1 VYTSAHSETSIS
13 KFPLGL
19 QIPMRVRHFG
29 GTVLKRCL
37 ACAILWAC
45 TLGGA
50 LHAQTQAPAKVD
62 FKTDVQPIFRANCY
76 GCHGSKT
83 QKNNFRLD
91 RRKDAMRGGTIPVIG
106 PGNSAASRLYLR
118 LIGTDYGLQMPPTG
132 PLKAEQVNIIKAWI
146 DQGAEW
152 PDDASGEMP
161 LPPPDPEAARL
172 MEAIRNGNR
181 RAFDKMLKDDHAH
194 VKLKGPGG
202 STPLMYAALYGD
214 ADCVRRLLAD
224 GADPNIKN
232 ESGSTALM
240 WATDDL
246 EKTQLLI
253 EHGADVNAVSDFGRT
268 PLLIAAGRS
277 GSSPV
282 VKLLLD
288 HGANPN
294 AHSVSLFGVMTPLAE
309 AAFVGDDGVVKMLL
323 DRGADLKAAGINPL
337 SLAILAR
344 CSKAVDLLMVSA
356 DQDNLNQQ
364 AVFNAPPLGD
374 ALALKL
380 LFDHGADV
388 KGKTFDG
395 SPLLLAAAAS
405 DMLPVDAVKTMI
417 ERGADVNAKNPQ
429 GQTALDLAKGRGQTP
444 VVDLL
449 VQAGAK
455 EGVAASDP
463 ALKPSPASSA
473 RAAIQRSIPLLQR
486 TDVSFS
492 QKTGCISCHNDTFT
506 AVTVSAV
513 RKRGMPVDEEIAKK
527 QLETIGAYIESWR
540 EKVLQGIGIPG
551 DTDTIGYILVGLAAE
566 NYPPD
571 PATDALARFVKD
583 HQTSNG
589 NWFVEAHRPPLES
602 SDIEATA
609 ISMRAMQAY
618 APKMQRAEYD
628 TSIKLAAAW
637 LKNAQPKTTE
647 DKALRLMGL
656 AWAKAGREAIRSA
669 AKSLLA
675 DQRADGGWAQIPTLS
690 SDAYATGQALT
701 ALRESGAVSAKDSA
715 CQRASAFLLS
725 TQFEDGSWHVKTRAL
740 PIQPYFESG
749 FPYGHDQFISAAGTN
764 WATKALALEAR

>member
-1 VYTSAHSETSIS
+1 
-13 KFPLGL
+13 
-19 QIPMRVRHFG
+19 MRECHFG
-29 GTVLKRCL
+29 GTLLKRCA

-45 TLGGA
+45 LLGGA
-50 LHAQTQAPAKVD
+50 LHVQGQAQASAKVD
-62 FKTDVQPIFRANCY
+62 FKTDVQPIFKANCY
-76 GCHGSKT
+76 GCHGPKM

-91 RRKDAMRGGTIPVIG
+91 RRSDAMRGGTIAVIG
-106 PGNSAASRLYLR
+106 PGNSAASRLYLK
-118 LIGTDYGLQMPPTG
+118 LIGSEYGPQMPPTG
-132 PLKAEQVNIIKAWI
+132 PLRAEQINIIKAWI

-152 PDDASGEMP
+152 RDDASGEVP
-161 LPPPDPEAARL
+161 PPPPDPGAARM
-172 MEAIRNGNR
+172 MEAIRNGDCALDR
-181 RAFDKMLKDDHAH
+181 MLKDDRAH
-194 VKLKGPGG
+194 INLKGLGG

-232 ESGSTALM
+232 ESGATALM
-240 WATDDL
+240 WATDSL

-253 EHGADVNAVSDFGRT
+253 EHGADVNAVSEFGRT

-288 HGANPN
+288 HGANPS
-294 AHSVSLFGVMTPLAE
+294 AHSVTLNGVMTPLAE
-309 AAFVGDDGVVKMLL
+309 ATFVGDDAVVKMLL

-337 SLAILAR
+337 AFAIMAR
-344 CSKAVDLLMVSA
+344 CSKGVDLLIGAA

-364 AVFNAPPLGD
+364 VIYDVPPLGD

-380 LFDHGADV
+380 LLDHGADV
-388 KGKTFDG
+388 NVKTLDG

-405 DMLPVDAVKTMI
+405 DTLPVDAVKAMI
-417 ERGADVNAKNPQ
+417 EKGADVNAKSPQ

-449 VQAGAK
+449 VRVGAK
-455 EGVAASDP
+455 DGVSASGP
-463 ALKPSPASSA
+463 LLKASPAVSA
-473 RAAIQRSIPLLQR
+473 RAAVQRSMPLLQR
-486 TDVSFS
+486 TDVSFN
-492 QKTGCISCHNDTFT
+492 QKSGCVSCHNNTFT

-513 RKRGMPVDEEIAKK
+513 RKRGMPVDEQIAKK

-540 EKVLQGIGIPG
+540 EKVLQGVGIPG
-551 DTDTIGYILVGLAAE
+551 DTDTIGYILLGLAAE

-571 PATDALARFVKD
+571 PATDALARFVKN
-583 HQTSNG
+583 HQTPNG
-589 NWFVEAHRPPLES
+589 NWFVEAHRPPIES
-602 SDIEATA
+602 SDVEATA
-609 ISMRAMQAY
+609 ISMRAIQVY
-618 APKMQRAEYD
+618 APKMQRAEYEK
-628 TSIKLAAAW
+628 SVELAAAW

-656 AWAKAGREAIRSA
+656 AWAKAEKVTIRSA

-701 ALRESGAVSAKDSA
+701 ALRESGVVSAKDAA

-725 TQFEDGSWHVKTRAL
+725 TQFEDGSWHVKSRAL

-749 FPYGHDQFISAAGTN
+749 FPYGRDQFISAAGTN
-764 WATKALALEAR
+764 WATKALALQAQ

>member
-1 VYTSAHSETSIS
+1 
-13 KFPLGL
+13 
-19 QIPMRVRHFG
+19 MRDCHFG
-29 GTVLKRCL
+29 GTLLKRCC

-45 TLGGA
+45 ISGGA
-50 LHAQTQAPAKVD
+50 LHAQTPAKVD
-62 FKTDVQPIFRANCY
+62 FKTDVQPIFKANCF
-76 GCHGSKT
+76 GCHGPKM

-91 RRKDAMRGGTIPVIG
+91 RRKDAMRGGTIAVIG

-118 LIGTDYGLQMPPTG
+118 LIGPDYGLQMPPTG
-132 PLKAEQVNIIKAWI
+132 PLQAEQINIIKAWI

-152 PDDASGEMP
+152 PDDASGEVP
-161 LPPPDPEAARL
+161 PPPPDPGAAQM
-172 MEAIRNGNR
+172 MEAIRNGDH
-181 RAFDKMLKDDHAH
+181 RAFEQMLRDDRAH
-194 VKLKGPGG
+194 LNLKGPGG

-214 ADCVRRLLAD
+214 ADCVHRLLES
-224 GADPNIKN
+224 GADPNVKN
-232 ESGSTALM
+232 ESGATALM
-240 WATDDL
+240 WATDSL

-253 EHGADVNAVSDFGRT
+253 EHGADVNAVSDIGRT
-268 PLLIAAGRS
+268 PLLVAAGRS
-277 GSSPV
+277 GSSAV

-288 HGANPN
+288 HGANPS
-294 AHSVSLFGVMTPLAE
+294 AHSVTLNGVMTPLAE
-309 AAFVGDDGVVKMLL
+309 AAYVGDEAVVKMLL

-337 SLAILAR
+337 AFAIMAR
-344 CSKAVDLLMVSA
+344 CSKGVDLLIGSA

-364 AVFNAPPLGD
+364 AIYDAPPLGD
-374 ALALKL
+374 ALALRFL
-380 LFDHGADV
+380 LDHGADV
-388 KGKTFDG
+388 NGKTLDG

-405 DMLPVDAVKTMI
+405 DTLPVDAVKAMI
-417 ERGADVNAKNPQ
+417 EKGADVNAKSPQ
-429 GQTALDLAKGRGQTP
+429 GQTPLDLAKGRGQTP

-455 EGVAASDP
+455 EGVAPTDSMV
-463 ALKPSPASSA
+463 KPSPASSA
-473 RAAIQRSIPLLQR
+473 QAAIQRSLPLLQR
-486 TDVSFS
+486 TDVSFN
-492 QKTGCISCHNDTFT
+492 QKTGCVSCHNNTFT

-513 RKRGMPVDEEIAKK
+513 RKRGMPVDEQIAKK
-527 QLETIGAYIESWR
+527 QLETIGAYIETWR
-540 EKVLQGIGIPG
+540 EKVLQGVGIPG

-566 NYPPD
+566 HYPPD
-571 PATDALARFVKD
+571 PATDALARFVKN

-609 ISMRAMQAY
+609 ISMHAIQVY
-618 APKMQRAEYD
+618 APNTQRAEYEK
-628 TSIKLAAAW
+628 SVELAAAW

-656 AWAKAGREAIRSA
+656 AWAKTDKETIRGA

-701 ALRESGAVSAKDSA
+701 ALRESGAVSAKDAA

-725 TQFEDGSWHVKTRAL
+725 TQFEDGSWHVRSRAL

-749 FPYGHDQFISAAGTN
+749 FPYGRDQFISAAGTN
-764 WATKALALEAR
+764 WATKALALDAQ